1 MLGYEPYE
9 FPQDYN
15 SWRSLVHPDDIDL
28 VEQQLKEHI
37 ERREGYAIET
47 RMRTKSGD
55 WAWILARGKVV
66 ECGTDGRPL
75 RMVGT
80 HKDITERKR
89 AEEALREYEKVVEGS
104 HDLIAVV
111 DRSYRYRLANEAF
124 IKYRDSRKEDL
135 IGKPCAEILGE
146 DAFGRAVKQ
155 HLDRAFLGETIQY
168 EMKYTYPKL
177 GERDLLVSYLPIKG
191 PGEIDRVAAIIR
203 DISQNKKFEEALRES
218 EKRYRGLFE
227 TMPDGFASVGMD
239 KRIVEANQSFRAML
253 GYSYGEICAL
263 TYEDVTVEKWREP
276 EEAVIRGQ
284 VLTRGYSDPYEKEY
298 VRKDGT
304 IFPAEVR
311 THLLRDENGV
321 AKGMWAFVRDVS
333 ERDRVQAALRES
345 EEKFRLLFEESID
358 PILLLQDGKF
368 IDCNE
373 GAVKLLQCS
382 SRKDL
387 IGLSSVDVSPDK
399 QPDGRLSSE
408 KAQDLMET
416 TLREGSNHFEWMRR
430 TVTGKEFWVDVSHT
444 VIPIHGTKIIYTVW
458 RDIEER
464 KRVEEALRESEA
476 FNRRLFESNR
486 TAIVVMDAETNRY
499 LDCNPAAVAIY
510 GYHARDDVIG
520 KTPLDVSADLQYY
533 GTPSREKAL
542 CYIKEANDNGFVAFE
557 WLHRLPDGRCW
568 DALVH
573 MMPFESMGRRFLQF
587 SLYDITQQKRIEEAL
602 RDSEDRYRRVVELS
616 PSGILIHVDGHIEFA
631 NPSFA
636 KMLGAEKPEE
646 LYGRNA
652 FDFVHPDYLEQVADR
667 VQTIRAGRQQTPLM
681 EQKRVRLDGSVVDV
695 EVMACSFN
703 YKGHDAVMVVSQD
716 ITERKRAEEE
726 IARLAAIV
734 ESSDDGIISKDLDG
748 TIVTWN
754 QGAELIYGYSAEEMV
769 GRPIALLSPPG
780 REDGVSKIMTLI
792 REGGRIDHYETERI
806 RKDGAKI
813 YVSLTVSP
821 IKDHKGCV
829 IGASTVARDTT
840 ERRIAEEAL
849 QLAYGYNR
857 SLIEASLDPLVTIDP
872 EGRII
877 DVNIAT
883 EQVTGHC
890 RDELI
895 GTDFLGYFT
904 DPQKARTG
912 YRTAFNEGLVRDYP
926 LEIRHREGRIT
937 PVLYNASVYRD
948 DAGSV
953 IGVFAA
959 ARDVT
964 ERKNLEAQ
972 LLQAQKMEAIGT
984 LAGGVAHDFNNILA
998 VIMAYANLIQ
1008 MGIDKDDIHK
1018 PYVDQIVLSSEKA
1031 ADLTQSLL
1039 AFSRKQKIEVKPCD
1053 VKTVVASAA
1062 KLLKR
1067 LLPEDV
1073 ELRVETADD
1082 KAVAMLDVAQ
1092 IDQLLMNLATNAR
1105 DAMPN
1110 GGPLTIGTK
1119 TVALDETFKKIH
1131 GFGNQGRYVL
1141 LSVSDTGTGMDE
1153 KTMARIFDPF
1163 FTTKEAGKGT
1173 GLGLSSVY
1181 GIVKQHGGYID
1192 VRSEL
1197 RKGTTFEIYLPLA
1210 EQAVRKTTQPK
1221 VKLRGGTE
1229 MVLVIEDDA
1238 DVRNMMKGI
1247 LSDQGYTTLEAANG
1261 DDGIALFNEHMD
1273 EIRLV
1278 ILDVIMPG
1286 KNGKVVLD
1294 EISRTD
1300 PQVKAI
1306 FVSGYTGDIVIE
1318 KGVRKDSLDF
1328 LQKPISVVKLLAK
1341 VREVLDR

>member
-1 MLGYEPYE
+1 MTSMSDNPTLSGIEIGNRVGRHETPSYKLRDEDKTREQLILELGEMRRKL
-9 FPQDYN
+9 
-15 SWRSLVHPDDIDL
+15 S
-28 VEQQLKEHI
+28 EQEQ
-37 ERREGYAIET
+37 A
-47 RMRTKSGD
+47 
-55 WAWILARGKVV
+55 
-66 ECGTDGRPL
+66 GTDGRPL
-75 RMVGT
+75 RMAGT
-80 HKDITERKR
+80 RKDIAERERAEERLGESEERYRIAIESSPEGVALIKDNDAIYVNR
-89 AEEALREYEKVVEGS
+89 RLSEMFGYETPEEILKVGMKGTVHPEDRNTLSEYAHSRQCGAAPVSSTYEFRGIKKDGTTFFVEVSVAGITYQGETISLAYFRDITQSKIAEEALREYEKVVEGS
-104 HDLIAVV
+104 QDLIAVV

-124 IKYRDSRKEDL
+124 LKYRDMRKEDL
-135 IGKPCAEILGE
+135 IGKPCAEILGG
-146 DAFGRAVKQ
+146 DAFERTVKQ
-155 HLDRAFLGETIQY
+155 HLDRSFLGETIQY

-177 GERDLLVSYLPIKG
+177 GERDLLVAYLPIKG
-191 PGEIDRVAAIIR
+191 SGGIDRVAAIMR
-203 DISQNKKFEEALRES
+203 DITQNKKFEEALKES

-239 KRIVEANQSFRAML
+239 KRIVEANGSFRAML
-253 GYSYGEICAL
+253 GYSFEEICAL
-263 TYEDVTVEKWREP
+263 TYEDVTLEKWREP
-276 EEAVIRGQ
+276 EESVIREQ

-311 THLLRDENGV
+311 THLLKDENGV

-345 EEKFRLLFEESID
+345 EEKFRLLFEESVD

-373 GAVKLLQCS
+373 GAVKLLHCS

-387 IGLSSVDVSPDK
+387 IGLSPVDVSPDK

-408 KAQDLMET
+408 KAHDLMET
-416 TLREGSNHFEWMRR
+416 TLRDGSNHFEWMRR
-430 TVTGKEFWVDVSHT
+430 TATGEEIWLDVSHT

-458 RDIEER
+458 RDIGER

-486 TAIVVMDAETNRY
+486 TAIVVMDAETNLY

-520 KTPLDVSADLQYY
+520 KTPLDVSADLQYD

-542 CYIKEANDNGFVAFE
+542 CYIKEAINKGSLTFE

-573 MMPFESMGRRFLQF
+573 LMSFESRGRRLMQF
-587 SLYDITQQKRIEEAL
+587 SLYDITEHKRTEEAL
-602 RDSEDRYRRVVELS
+602 RESEDRYRRVVELS
-616 PSGILIHVDGHIEFA
+616 PSGVLIHAEGHIEFA

-636 KMLGAEKPEE
+636 KMLGAEIPEE

-652 FDFVHPDYLEQVADR
+652 FDFVHPDYLEQVADW
-667 VQTIRAGRQQTPLM
+667 VQMIKAGTQQTPLV
-681 EQKRVRLDGSVVDV
+681 EQKRVRLDGSVIDV
-695 EVMACSFN
+695 EVMGSPFN

-716 ITERKRAEEE
+716 ITERK
-726 IARLAAIV
+726 
-734 ESSDDGIISKDLDG
+734 
-748 TIVTWN
+748 
-754 QGAELIYGYSAEEMV
+754 
-769 GRPIALLSPPG
+769 
-780 REDGVSKIMTLI
+780 
-792 REGGRIDHYETERI
+792 
-806 RKDGAKI
+806 
-813 YVSLTVSP
+813 
-821 IKDHKGCV
+821 
-829 IGASTVARDTT
+829 
-840 ERRIAEEAL
+840 
-849 QLAYGYNR
+849 
-857 SLIEASLDPLVTIDP
+857 
-872 EGRII
+872 
-877 DVNIAT
+877 
-883 EQVTGHC
+883 
-890 RDELI
+890 
-895 GTDFLGYFT
+895 
-904 DPQKARTG
+904 
-912 YRTAFNEGLVRDYP
+912 
-926 LEIRHREGRIT
+926 
-937 PVLYNASVYRD
+937 
-948 DAGSV
+948 
-953 IGVFAA
+953 
-959 ARDVT
+959 
-964 ERKNLEAQ
+964 NLEAQ
-972 LLQAQKMEAIGT
+972 LLQAQKMEAVGT
-984 LAGGVAHDFNNILA
+984 LAGGVAHDFNNILT
-998 VIMAYANLIQ
+998 VIMGLANIIQ
-1008 MGIDKDDIHK
+1008 MSIDPHDHLRQF
-1018 PYVDQIVLSSEKA
+1018 VDQIVASSEKA

-1039 AFSRKQKIEVKPCD
+1039 AFSRKQQIEVKPCD
-1053 VKTVVASAA
+1053 MKTVVASAA

-1092 IDQLLMNLATNAR
+1092 IDQVLMNLATNAR

-1110 GGPLTIGTK
+1110 GGSLTIGAK
-1119 TVALDETFKKIH
+1119 AVALDETFKKIH
-1131 GFGNQGRYVL
+1131 GFGNQGRYAL
-1141 LSVSDTGTGMDE
+1141 FSVSDTGTGMDE

-1163 FTTKEAGKGT
+1163 FTTKEVGKGT

-1210 EQAVRKTTQPK
+1210 NLTVRKTTRPNLK
-1221 VKLRGGTE
+1221 ARGGSE
-1229 MVLVIEDDA
+1229 LVLVIEDDA
-1238 DVRNMMKGI
+1238 DVRNIITKI
-1247 LSDQGYTTLEAANG
+1247 LSDQGYITLEAANG
-1261 DDGIALFNEHMD
+1261 DDGIRVFSEHKD

-1278 ILDVIMPG
+1278 ILDVVMPG
-1286 KNGKVVLD
+1286 KNGKVVFD

-1300 PQVKAI
+1300 PRVKAI